1 LLFPLPIALFNTR
14 LAIRTIRFHLSRE
27 GQAVTRFQTKA
38 SCLLRVEAILLA
50 YPESLML
57 EDNRLLLM
65 RTMGKIRDEF
75 GRHSEIVEK
84 AIRDAGW

>member
-1 LLFPLPIALFNTR
+1 
-14 LAIRTIRFHLSRE
+14 
-27 GQAVTRFQTKA
+27 
-38 SCLLRVEAILLA
+38 VEAILLA

>member
-1 LLFPLPIALFNTR
+1 MARVGVPLYLFQDEMERLIDEDLQMTFSLHPVTAFVVHTAIAMALDRDDLP
-14 LAIRTIRFHLSRE
+14 
-27 GQAVTRFQTKA
+27 
-38 SCLLRVEAILLA
+38 
-50 YPESLML
+50 
-57 EDNRLLLM
+57 EDNRRLLI